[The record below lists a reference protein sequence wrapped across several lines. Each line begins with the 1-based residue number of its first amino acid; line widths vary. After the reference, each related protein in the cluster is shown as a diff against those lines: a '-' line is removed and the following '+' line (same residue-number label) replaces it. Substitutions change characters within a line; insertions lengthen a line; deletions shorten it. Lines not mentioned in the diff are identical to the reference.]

1 MQVFIII
8 IAIFFFQ
15 VNNFA
20 EIGANFQNTI
30 DKPMKILYNNLVFYF
45 AMLKIS
51 QIHSCELTRRCGKGN
66 ARLSNEQLAVMLG
79 VTPEEVAARIADY
92 EKRGVIKGYSVI
104 LNEELADKNAVTAF
118 IEVKVTPKADFGFDE
133 LARTIMMYDEVDSV
147 TLMSGSFDLAVTLSG
162 TNYKEIALFVAKR
175 LSSIDGVISTSTHF
189 VLKQYKE
196 QGFFI
201 ENEAADERGFVSP

>member
-1 MQVFIII
+1 MDSLI
-8 IAIFFFQ
+8 
-15 VNNFA
+15 
-20 EIGANFQNTI
+20 
-30 DKPMKILYNNLVFYF
+30 KLL
-45 AMLKIS
+45 
-51 QIHSCELTRRCGKGN
+51 KGN

-118 IEVKVTPKADFGFDE
+118 IEVKVTPKAYFGFDE

-201 ENEAADERGFVSP
+201 ENEAADERGVVSP

>member
-1 MQVFIII
+1 MDSLI
-8 IAIFFFQ
+8 
-15 VNNFA
+15 
-20 EIGANFQNTI
+20 
-30 DKPMKILYNNLVFYF
+30 KLL
-45 AMLKIS
+45 
-51 QIHSCELTRRCGKGN
+51 KGN

-201 ENEAADERGFVSP
+201 ENEVADERGFVSP

>member
-1 MQVFIII
+1 MDSLI
-8 IAIFFFQ
+8 
-15 VNNFA
+15 
-20 EIGANFQNTI
+20 
-30 DKPMKILYNNLVFYF
+30 KLL
-45 AMLKIS
+45 
-51 QIHSCELTRRCGKGN
+51 KGN
-66 ARLSNEQLAVMLG
+66 ARLSNEQLAAMLG

>member
-1 MQVFIII
+1 
-8 IAIFFFQ
+8 
-15 VNNFA
+15 
-20 EIGANFQNTI
+20 
-30 DKPMKILYNNLVFYF
+30 
-45 AMLKIS
+45 
-51 QIHSCELTRRCGKGN
+51 
-66 ARLSNEQLAVMLG
+66 MLG
-79 VTPEEVAARIADY
+79 VTLEEVAARIADY

>member
-1 MQVFIII
+1 MDSLI
-8 IAIFFFQ
+8 
-15 VNNFA
+15 
-20 EIGANFQNTI
+20 
-30 DKPMKILYNNLVFYF
+30 KLL
-45 AMLKIS
+45 
-51 QIHSCELTRRCGKGN
+51 KGN

-162 TNYKEIALFVAKR
+162 TNYKEVALFVAKR

>member
-1 MQVFIII
+1 MRHGKERMVLFMDSLI
-8 IAIFFFQ
+8 
-15 VNNFA
+15 
-20 EIGANFQNTI
+20 
-30 DKPMKILYNNLVFYF
+30 KLL
-45 AMLKIS
+45 
-51 QIHSCELTRRCGKGN
+51 KGN

-79 VTPEEVAARIADY
+79 VTPEDVAARIADY

>member
-1 MQVFIII
+1 MRHGKERMVLFMDSLI
-8 IAIFFFQ
+8 
-15 VNNFA
+15 
-20 EIGANFQNTI
+20 
-30 DKPMKILYNNLVFYF
+30 KLL
-45 AMLKIS
+45 
-51 QIHSCELTRRCGKGN
+51 KGN

-79 VTPEEVAARIADY
+79 VTLEEVAARIADY

>member
-1 MQVFIII
+1 MQ
-8 IAIFFFQ
+8 
-15 VNNFA
+15 
-20 EIGANFQNTI
+20 
-30 DKPMKILYNNLVFYF
+30 
-45 AMLKIS
+45 
-51 QIHSCELTRRCGKGN
+51 
-66 ARLSNEQLAVMLG
+66 
-79 VTPEEVAARIADY
+79 DY

>member
-1 MQVFIII
+1 MDSLI
-8 IAIFFFQ
+8 
-15 VNNFA
+15 
-20 EIGANFQNTI
+20 
-30 DKPMKILYNNLVFYF
+30 KLL
-45 AMLKIS
+45 
-51 QIHSCELTRRCGKGN
+51 KGN

-147 TLMSGSFDLAVTLSG
+147 TLMTGSFDLAVTLSG

>member
-1 MQVFIII
+1 MDSLI
-8 IAIFFFQ
+8 
-15 VNNFA
+15 
-20 EIGANFQNTI
+20 
-30 DKPMKILYNNLVFYF
+30 KLL
-45 AMLKIS
+45 
-51 QIHSCELTRRCGKGN
+51 KGN
-66 ARLSNEQLAVMLG
+66 ARLSNEQLAIMLG

>member
-1 MQVFIII
+1 
-8 IAIFFFQ
+8 
-15 VNNFA
+15 
-20 EIGANFQNTI
+20 
-30 DKPMKILYNNLVFYF
+30 
-45 AMLKIS
+45 
-51 QIHSCELTRRCGKGN
+51 
-66 ARLSNEQLAVMLG
+66 MLG

-189 VLKQYKE
+189 VLKRYKDDGVVFNRE
-196 QGFFI
+196 EKDDREVI
-201 ENEAADERGFVSP
+201 SL